1 MADAD
6 VSFFPL
12 FDASVHVFVG
22 EHHPLADRASV
33 TLEDLAPYPRYSFEQ
48 GSMNSFY
55 YSEEPFGYI
64 ERERNISF
72 SDRGTLTNLLTS
84 FNGYTISTGVL
95 SSEMHSGIVSI
106 PLDADEVMQVGYIMH
121 NERRPGELLL
131 RYIDELHKV
140 IAENPSVNARV

>member
-1 MADAD
+1 M
-6 VSFFPL
+6 
-12 FDASVHVFVG
+12 HVFVG
-22 EHHPLADRASV
+22 EHHPLASQSIV
-33 TLEDLAPYPRYSFEQ
+33 KLEDLAPYPRYSFEQ
-48 GSMNSFY
+48 GQTNSFY
-55 YSEEPFGYI
+55 YSEEPFGHL
-64 ERERNISF
+64 RRDRNIRF

-95 SSEMHSGIVSI
+95 SSEMHSGIVAI
-106 PLDADEVMQVGYIMH
+106 PLDVDEHMQVGYIMH